1 MRPLLVAT
9 GLLAASTAFAFAPQH
24 APSPRRLVRRAAS
37 TSSSSGTRAPTLGGQ
52 LPFNV
57 TELRELAL
65 EGLKL
70 TRDVGPT
77 TAATRTLQG
86 LRSGAT
92 ALSGLTRTVLGE
104 RGGESQAV
112 LEALRS
118 GERPAGLSDEAL
130 AVALRVFFE
139 SMGATYVKLGQFIA
153 SSPTLFPAAFVTEMQ
168 KCLDDTPPTPW
179 ASVRGVIEEEL
190 GKPLSSVFSSV
201 DPTPLASASVAQVHC
216 AVLKD
221 TGEEVVLKVRKPG
234 VDATLGADLAFI
246 YVSAKL
252 LELLAPQLGA
262 VSLGDI
268 AGDVRAAMLDEL
280 DFRKEAEN
288 LLEFTAFAN
297 TPEAVGVTAPK
308 LYPEYTS
315 ERLLVLERLR
325 GVPLVDL
332 EGLRGR
338 VESPEATL
346 INALNAWTM
355 SVVACP
361 SFHADVHAGNLLVLD
376 DGRVAFIDF
385 GIVGRVS
392 PSTWEAMGAL
402 VGGVVAGT
410 AADGSASAV
419 DYEGIA
425 TALAQM
431 GATKGECD
439 TASLAADLR
448 AVGEKIAALEPEVML
463 DGASQS
469 ATIAVDD
476 SRITALVLDVV
487 AAAEKNGLR
496 LPREFGLLVKQVLYF
511 DRYTKLLAPGL
522 DLLSDPRIELPT
534 QPGQGGG
541 PLGGAGD
548 VIVDAEV
555 L

>member
-1 MRPLLVAT
+1 MLTFL
-9 GLLAASTAFAFAPQH
+9 
-24 APSPRRLVRRAAS
+24 RA
-37 TSSSSGTRAPTLGGQ
+37 
-52 LPFNV
+52 
-57 TELRELAL
+57 
-65 EGLKL
+65 
-70 TRDVGPT
+70 
-77 TAATRTLQG
+77 LQ
-86 LRSGAT
+86 
-92 ALSGLTRTVLGE
+92 
-104 RGGESQAV
+104 
-112 LEALRS
+112 
-118 GERPAGLSDEAL
+118 
-130 AVALRVFFE
+130 
-139 SMGATYVKLGQFIA
+139 
-153 SSPTLFPAAFVTEMQ
+153 
-168 KCLDDTPPTPW
+168 
-179 ASVRGVIEEEL
+179 
-190 GKPLSSVFSSV
+190 
-201 DPTPLASASVAQVHC
+201 
-216 AVLKD
+216 
-221 TGEEVVLKVRKPG
+221 VRKPG

-541 PLGGAGD
+541 PVGGAGD
-548 VIVDAEV
+548 VIVNAEV